1 MKNLAVVIFVLII
14 LTVLG
19 MVFASFQVR
28 ETELAIVTTFG
39 KPKEPITEPGWYPRF
54 PPPIQQ
60 VTKFDSRLR
69 VLEAELGETATRGGA
84 PIIINTYVVWRIK
97 DALKF
102 YQKGWTEETIDEAED
117 MLLSQVNDTRNNVI
131 GQHHFG
137 EFVNSDP
144 AKIKFDQIEQE
155 MRDQLQAAV
164 FEEYGI
170 EIKRVGI
177 KRLKVSEDVTK
188 AVFTRM
194 KAERSRLTQATISEG
209 GAEAVKIRTD
219 AETKERELQATAE
232 ARARIIEGQADAEA
246 AAHYA
251 VLEKNRDLAM
261 FLRNL
266 EALEKF
272 LQERSTIV
280 ISADK
285 KPFRLLGEIPSFEP
299 VKPKDS
305 DQ

>member
-39 KPKEPITEPGWYPRF
+39 KPKEPITKPGWYPRF

-69 VLEAELGETATRGGA
+69 VLEAQLGETATRGGA
-84 PIIINTYVVWRIK
+84 PIIVNTYVVWRIK

-102 YQKGWTEETIDEAED
+102 YQKGWSEETIDEAQE
-117 MLLSQVNDTRNNVI
+117 MLESHVNDTRNNVI

-144 AKIKFDQIEQE
+144 DKIKFDQIEQE
-155 MRDQLQAAV
+155 MLEQLQAAV
-164 FEEYGI
+164 SEEYGV

-177 KRLKVSEDVTK
+177 KHLKVSEDVTK
-188 AVFTRM
+188 TVFTRM
-194 KAERSRLTQATISEG
+194 KAERSRLTQATIAEG
-209 GAEAVKIRTD
+209 GAQAVTIRTD
-219 AETKERELQATAE
+219 AETKERDLLAIAE
-232 ARARIIEGQADAEA
+232 ARAWAIEGQADAA
-246 AAHYA
+246 AAAYYA
-251 VLEKNRDLAM
+251 VLEKDHDLAM
-261 FLRNL
+261 FLRDL

-280 ISADK
+280 ISAGK
-285 KPFRLLGEIPSFEP
+285 RPFNLLGELPSFGP
-299 VKPKDS
+299 VTPKDS
-305 DQ
+305 DK

>member
-1 MKNLAVVIFVLII
+1 M
-14 LTVLG
+14 
-19 MVFASFQVR
+19 
-28 ETELAIVTTFG
+28 
-39 KPKEPITEPGWYPRF
+39 
-54 PPPIQQ
+54 
-60 VTKFDSRLR
+60 
-69 VLEAELGETATRGGA
+69 GGA

-246 AAHYA
+246 AAYYA

-285 KPFRLLGEIPSFEP
+285 KPFRLLGEIPSFGP

>member
-28 ETELAIVTTFG
+28 ETELAIITTFG
-39 KPKEPITEPGWYPRF
+39 QPKEPITEPGWYPRF

-60 VTKFDSRLR
+60 VTKLDSRLR
-69 VLEAELGETATRGGA
+69 VLEAELGETATKGGA
-84 PIIINTYVVWRIK
+84 PIIVNTYVVWRIK

-102 YQKGWTEETIDEAED
+102 YQKGWSEETIDEAQD
-117 MLLSQVNDTRNNVI
+117 MLLSQVNDARNNVI

-144 AKIKFDQIEQE
+144 AKIKFDQIEHE
-155 MRDQLQAAV
+155 MREQLQAAV
-164 FEEYGI
+164 SDEYGVEI
-170 EIKRVGI
+170 ERVGI
-177 KRLKVSEDVTK
+177 KHLKVSEDVTK

-194 KAERSRLTQATISEG
+194 KAERSRLTQATIAEG
-209 GAEAVKIRTD
+209 GAQALTIKTD
-219 AETKERELQATAE
+219 AETKARELQATAE

-251 VLEKNRDLAM
+251 VLEKNSDLAM
-261 FLRNL
+261 FLRDL

-272 LQERSTIV
+272 LQARSTIV

-285 KPFRLLGEIPSFEP
+285 KPFSILGEIPSFGP
-299 VKPKDS
+299 VTAKDS
-305 DQ
+305 DK